1 VNDERRTLMKLS
13 ADGRAVWTRIQ
24 DAYASPTNAA
34 QRSLFDVIRAKQR
47 ALPANQQRYIRRLVR
62 MHRDRFQRV
71 ALLSLTPDEFNDVV
85 DRAETPEQ
93 LAALALLLPFGRF
106 ALAGPLRS
114 G

>member
-1 VNDERRTLMKLS
+1 MNDERRTLMKLS

-34 QRSLFDVIRAKQR
+34 QRSRFDVIRAKQR

-71 ALLSLTPDEFNDVV
+71 ALLSLTS
-85 DRAETPEQ
+85 
-93 LAALALLLPFGRF
+93 GRVQRRGGPGRN
-106 ALAGPLRS
+106 ARTARGAGVIVAI
-114 G
+114 